1 MDNAGYQVLARKW
14 RPLQFDAVVGQ
25 KHVVQTLANALDQ
38 GRIAHAYCFSGIRGV
53 GKTTIARLLAKGLNC
68 RAVQQPTSKPCGQ
81 CESCPEIER
90 SRSLDVV
97 ELDAASQSGVENIRE
112 LTEVTRYAPSRDR
125 YRVFIID
132 EAHML
137 SPAAFNALLKT
148 LEEPP
153 AHVVFVLATTEATK
167 ILPTVLSRCQHY
179 QFGRISQR
187 EISGHLARMASAENI
202 TISNDGLA
210 LIATAADGSLRDA
223 QSLLDKLIAFAGDQI
238 DEQTVIDLLGL
249 IDRVLLLRVTDLI
262 AAQDL
267 AGVLEFV
274 NEMVESGVDLHQF
287 TIDLL
292 GHVRNLLI
300 VRTVK
305 DPGDILH
312 LPDSDVARL
321 EQQAGG
327 FGVDDLDRAF
337 SLIAANEYRIKT
349 AAQPRYHLE
358 VVLSRLARMPQLEPI
373 EKLIAALGGE
383 GPEPGSGD
391 RAGQR
396 NARARES
403 VSPAARQAAPAPSP
417 KAEPESPSEAVPE
430 SPPEAA
436 PTPTPK
442 VTPEPPQEVAPSPTP
457 ASAPEPPQQGASV
470 PRPTVPGQSPVSALL
485 RNIQEQVEELNP
497 SIAPI
502 LGRTSSISL
511 SGETIVL
518 KFPASAS
525 LFAQRV
531 SDPEALELLST
542 AAEAVLGRRV
552 IARVEIDPQAA
563 RGAPA
568 TELTAP
574 VSVSDEPPV
583 PSSVPAQPSPG
594 AAHQPDAAVEPAD
607 SPVSE
612 SASEPSS
619 LRQRAENE
627 PLVQEFVKALKG
639 QITSVEEL

>member
-1 MDNAGYQVLARKW
+1 MDKPAYQVLARKW
-14 RPLQFDAVVGQ
+14 RPQHFDAVVGQ

-81 CESCPEIER
+81 CESCLEIEQ

-187 EISGHLARMASAENI
+187 DISGHLARMARAENI
-202 TISNDGLA
+202 TISDDGLA

-262 AAQDL
+262 VAQDL
-267 AGVLEFV
+267 AGVLGFV

-305 DPGDILH
+305 DPGEILH

-321 EQQAGG
+321 AQQAKG
-327 FGVDDLDRAF
+327 FEVDDLDRAF

-358 VVLSRLARMPQLEPI
+358 VVLSRLARMPKLEPI
-373 EKLIAALGGE
+373 EKLIAAFGGE
-383 GPEPGSGD
+383 GPEPVSGG

-396 NARARES
+396 PTSTGES
-403 VSPAARQAAPAPSP
+403 ESAAIPQAAPAPAQP
-417 KAEPESPSEAVPE
+417 VTPELPQ
-430 SPPEAA
+430 EAA
-436 PTPTPK
+436 PAPTQEA
-442 VTPEPPQEVAPSPTP
+442 VTEPPPEMTP
-457 ASAPEPPQQGASV
+457 APREQKAAEPQ
-470 PRPTVPGQSPVSALL
+470 RTVPERAPASGLL
-485 RNIQEQVEELNP
+485 RNIQEQVDELNP
-497 SIAPI
+497 LIGPI
-502 LGRTSSISL
+502 LGRTSAISL
-511 SGETIVL
+511 SGETIVFQ
-518 KFPASAS
+518 FPASAN
-525 LFAQRV
+525 LFAERV

-552 IARVEIDPQAA
+552 IARVEIDPQAT
-563 RGAPA
+563 RGVPT
-568 TELTAP
+568 TEPTTP

-583 PSSVPAQPSPG
+583 PSAGTAQPSPG
-594 AAHQPDAAVEPAD
+594 AAHQPDAAVEPAQ

-612 SASEPSS
+612 PASEPSS